1 MHLYTIR
8 FLLLLFYSL
17 YSFQSVSQPLNS
29 IKKPN
34 GQNLS
39 LADTGQINALNAKS
53 LSLTLSDLD
62 RSAKYRE
69 QAFKLSRSLG
79 FLKGLAWNHYLKG
92 VQYALQDHYLWA
104 IAAES
109 EAIKIAQKNS
119 LYEIMGRAYNVIGL
133 CQIRSNDDEQ
143 AKQAFQNALK
153 AMNKSAD
160 KTYRAA
166 IIHNIGS
173 LYVKEK
179 DFKRGFDYFNQS
191 VALNIK
197 SGNKQWLAQNYLEI
211 GQTYGRL
218 KNLKKAE
225 AYGKKS
231 LLLAS
236 QSGSGR
242 CEIQALALLGS
253 VHIQLKHAAVAKFY
267 LDSGYKKV
275 LLSGFEREKLTFYDE
290 YANWY
295 VLQGNY
301 RKAYQFKDR
310 FTVAHENFNKRYRSK
325 MVLEFREKF
334 ENEQREAKYNQ
345 LENEQAISQGK
356 ILQKNYLLTFLGVL
370 LAAMLVFTGFIFWGN
385 KKVKISN
392 RLLMLRN
399 QEIEKQKAD
408 VEQLNHIKDKLFSVI
423 AHDLR
428 SPFANMKSMM
438 DLYDEGMISKEE
450 IDFFLKEIRKD
461 MGSSTLLLD
470 NLLIWAK
477 SQLSGFKLDAEPV
490 SLKRIVDEIAFFNQK
505 KLISKGITLSNL
517 LENADVAYADDEMI
531 KAVIRNLIGN
541 AIKFTGQNGSIRIS
555 AKHYDGLLELS
566 VSDSGIG
573 IKPEQNAQLF
583 KSNFISTPGLNKEKG
598 TGLGL
603 LICKEFVEKN
613 LGSIWLQ
620 SSDHKGSTFCFTL
633 PESDIITIAQSP
645 DLANSQELAKRSL
658 REMIKNNMALQ
669 YRFDLYEIIA
679 KVTNDIVYDVNLV
692 EDEITWNK
700 SLFTTFGYHL
710 TKSNRNWWLQRVHS
724 EDRDRIENSVNL
736 ALAERNSK
744 WECEYRFRCE
754 DGSFKFVFERGL
766 ILLDEENRK
775 PVRMIGTLQDIQE
788 QKTAVHQIE
797 RLSLVAKNVN
807 NLVVI
812 TDEQDQVVW
821 VNKAFEAHTG
831 YLLEEIMGQKPKDF
845 LSGIESNKTTLNKI
859 GDNLQEK
866 NAFSIELVNYN
877 KAGMPYWVQIDCTP
891 YLDPISNKVGYM
903 AIQTVITERKR
914 YEQLIL
920 EKNVAFREIARI
932 SSHDVR
938 RPLSSIMGLVKL
950 IESGLNQQELAECL
964 HLLNLSAGELDSLIH
979 DIHKHIVRIEK
990 QVDLDPHQLNTAGN
1004 RIHQKTEII

>member
-8 FLLLLFYSL
+8 FLLLLFYPL
-17 YSFQSVSQPLNS
+17 YSFGSVSQPQQRGEKL
-29 IKKPN
+29 I
-34 GQNLS
+34 GQNAS
-39 LADTGQINALNAKS
+39 LADIDRINALNAKS
-53 LSLTLSDLD
+53 LSLVLSDLKQ
-62 RSAKYRE
+62 SSLLRE
-69 QAFKLSRSLG
+69 QAFKISKSLG
-79 FLKGLAWNHYLKG
+79 FSNGLAWNYYLKG
-92 VQYALQDHYLWA
+92 VQYTQQDQYLRA
-104 IAAES
+104 IAAET
-109 EAIKIAQKNS
+109 EAIKIAQKSGNH
-119 LYEIMGRAYNVIGL
+119 EITGRAYNVIGL
-133 CQIRSNDDEQ
+133 SQSRLNDDEQ

-153 AMNKSAD
+153 AINKSAD
-160 KTYRAA
+160 KTYLAA
-166 IIHNIGS
+166 TIHNIGS

-179 DFKRGFDYFNQS
+179 KFKQGLDYFSQS

-225 AYGKKS
+225 AYGQKS
-231 LLLAS
+231 LSLAS
-236 QSGSGR
+236 QSGYGR

-253 VHIQLKHAAVAKFY
+253 IHIQLKHAALAKLY
-267 LDSGYKKV
+267 LDSGYKKA
-275 LLSGFEREKLTFYDE
+275 LLSGFEREKLKFYEE
-290 YANWY
+290 YANLY

-301 RKAYQFKDR
+301 RKAYEFKDR
-310 FTVAHENFNKRYRSK
+310 YSVAHDTFNKRYRSK
-325 MVLEFREKF
+325 MVLEFQEKF
-334 ENEQREAKYNQ
+334 KNEQREAKYNQ
-345 LENEQAISQGK
+345 LENEQAISEGK
-356 ILQKNYLLTFLGVL
+356 IIQKNYLLTFFGVL
-370 LAAMLVFTGFIFWGN
+370 LAAMLVFTGFVFWGN

-408 VEQLNHIKDKLFSVI
+408 VEHLNHIKDKLFSVI

-461 MGSSTLLLD
+461 LGSSTLLLD

-490 SLKRIVDEIAFFNQK
+490 SLKRIVDEITFFNQK

-517 LENADVAYADDEMI
+517 LENADVAYADDEMM

-541 AIKFTGQNGSIRIS
+541 AIKFTEQNGSIRIY

-573 IKPEQNAQLF
+573 ISPEQKAHLF
-583 KSNFISTPGLNKEKG
+583 KSNFVSTPGLNREKG

-603 LICKEFVEKN
+603 QICKEFVEKN
-613 LGSIWLQ
+613 LGNIWLQ
-620 SSDHKGSTFCFTL
+620 SSDHNGSTFCFTL
-633 PESDIITIAQSP
+633 PESDIITVAQSP

-669 YRFDLYEIIA
+669 YRFDLYELIA
-679 KVTNDIVYDVNLV
+679 KVTNDILYDLNLI
-692 EDEITWNK
+692 EDEIVWNN
-700 SLFTTFGYHL
+700 SMHTAFGYQI
-710 TKSNRNWWLQRVHS
+710 TKSNWNWWLHRVHP
-724 EDRDRIENSVNL
+724 EDRDRIENSLNL
-736 ALAERNSK
+736 ALAERHNK
-744 WECEYRFRCE
+744 WECEYRFRCQ
-754 DGSFKFVFERGL
+754 DGLYKFVFDRGV
-766 ILLDEENRK
+766 ILLDEEGLK

-807 NLVVI
+807 NLVLI
-812 TDEQDQVVW
+812 SDEQDRVIW
-821 VNKAFEAHTG
+821 VNKAFEAQTG
-831 YLLEEIMGQKPKDF
+831 YFLEEILGLRPKDF
-845 LSGIESNKTTLNKI
+845 LSGPESNDNTLKII
-859 GDNLQEK
+859 GDNLNEK
-866 NAFSIELVNYN
+866 KAFSVELINYN
-877 KAGMPYWVQIDCTP
+877 KAGVPYWVQIDCTP
-891 YLDPISNKVGYM
+891 YLDPISNQVGYV
-903 AIQTVITERKR
+903 AIQTVITERKQ

-920 EKNVAFREIARI
+920 EKNAAFREIARI

-938 RPLSSIMGLVKL
+938 RPLSSILGLVKL

-964 HLLNLSAGELDSLIH
+964 QLLNLSADELDSLIH

-990 QVDLDPHQLNTAGN
+990 QVDLTPHQLNTAGN
-1004 RIHQKTEII
+1004 RIQQKTEVV